1 LPAALGVVVAE
12 ATMEVAD
19 DLTPAATLEPEA
31 ITLEIAVA
39 PEAEAPARADEAEA
53 RMADDCEA
61 RSEAMEPDAD
71 CTADST
77 DDAADP
83 ATEVAEDTAEPS
95 EEATEERTELAA
107 EAADPATEV
116 AEVAAEPA
124 TVVAPETLPM
134 AKLPEVERSLP
145 TWTESTQNGQ
155 DCHMMEGIIKSELT
169 VDHVAGTVGGVG
181 HTDDGATTREVNVGL
196 ERHVHAAAVE
206 DDITTTGL
214 GGPGDIVGLVGVPN
228 GRSAGV

>member
-1 LPAALGVVVAE
+1 
-12 ATMEVAD
+12 MEVAD

-31 ITLEIAVA
+31 TTLEIAVA

-61 RSEAMEPDAD
+61 RSEAMEPEAD

-77 DDAADP
+77 DEAAEDAADAADP

-107 EAADPATEV
+107 EAADPAMEV

-145 TWTESTQNGQ
+145 TWTEHTQKGQ
-155 DCHMMEGIIKSELT
+155 DCHTIEWITKSELT
-169 VDHVAGTVGGVG
+169 VDHVAGAVGGVG
-181 HTDDGATTREVNVGL
+181 HTDDGATGSEVDVGL
-196 ERHVHAAAVE
+196 EGHVHAAAVE

-214 GGPGDIVGLVGVPN
+214 RGPGDIVGLVGVPN